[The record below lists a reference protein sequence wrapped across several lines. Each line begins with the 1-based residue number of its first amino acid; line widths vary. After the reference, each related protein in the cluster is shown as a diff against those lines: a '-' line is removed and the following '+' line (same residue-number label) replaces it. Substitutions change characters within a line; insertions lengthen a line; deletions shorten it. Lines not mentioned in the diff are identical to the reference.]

1 MAIRVGSLST
11 LLFFSN
17 SFSTL
22 VSATSTNEHPL
33 FPRAKPLKTK
43 LDKIV
48 VGSAVGGF
56 FGLLFLIMVIGL
68 LWGRH
73 ISRRNARKDARI
85 EEAGLSGNHKSSA
98 EGRIPLMTR
107 SQSPGPEEPKPTYA
121 PFTTLMSSTVGV
133 LDRLHGEPK
142 KTGGR

>member
-1 MAIRVGSLST
+1 MKLGIGNQPRDQPKCGVALQVQ
-11 LLFFSN
+11 
-17 SFSTL
+17 
-22 VSATSTNEHPL
+22 ATSMHGG
-33 FPRAKPLKTK
+33 FGAKPLKTK

-48 VGSAVGGF
+48 VGSSVGGF

-73 ISRRNARKDARI
+73 ISRRNAHKDARI

-107 SQSPGPEEPKPTYA
+107 SQSPEPEEPKPTYT

-142 KTGGR
+142 KSGGR